1 MLALPMDSVLPSER
15 WIEGMLKVS
24 FGDRIPVSVVFQ
36 EPGRWSQQG

>member
-1 MLALPMDSVLPSER
+1 MDSVFLGER
-15 WIEGMLKVS
+15 WTEGMLKVS